1 MSRADDRSHWLGT
14 AIEVRSRIS
23 RVALL
28 LLTRT
33 TKLKSFF
40 RNVPSRFQAP
50 NRLLA
55 QPINNEGSLVEPI
68 LVFAAGSPADRWI
81 LASSLSAYA
90 CSIEAARSLLR
101 EAKGPFV
108 PTHPELL
115 WFCPKGTSVNNDYR
129 NL

>member
-68 LVFAAGSPADRWI
+68 LGIRRRQSCGPLDSSFIIVCLRLQYRSGEIAPAGS
-81 LASSLSAYA
+81 
-90 CSIEAARSLLR
+90 
-101 EAKGPFV
+101 
-108 PTHPELL
+108 
-115 WFCPKGTSVNNDYR
+115 
-129 NL
+129 